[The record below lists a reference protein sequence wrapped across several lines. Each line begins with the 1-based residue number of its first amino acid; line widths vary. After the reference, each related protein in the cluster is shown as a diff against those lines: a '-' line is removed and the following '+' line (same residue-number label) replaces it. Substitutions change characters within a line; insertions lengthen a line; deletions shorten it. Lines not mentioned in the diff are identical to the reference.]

1 MNLEE
6 LTLSMPKK
14 KQKFMNQEIVDIIND
29 VEERG
34 DFDGEYE
41 KDVVSFSS
49 ILLDGR
55 YKVTDY
61 VKAVEFCAYYLN
73 GNEQA
78 DSYMKTFP
86 EKVKRRVMEGK
97 SQYATGAPAMYF
109 KNDLV
114 QKILAQAQLP
124 VRMYHHHKKHAA
136 IDKLFSLMT
145 SATTTDRIQMES
157 ADKLLGHLAE
167 PEAQKVELEIGL
179 KKDEGAA
186 ALEAKLMEVATLQ
199 RDAFIAGHDVKS
211 LQKIAFTEDEE
222 EFIDVETSPTNG
234 SADGPKPSAEG

>member
-1 MNLEE
+1 MTLEE
-6 LTLSMPKK
+6 LTLVMPKK
-14 KQKFMNQEIVDIIND
+14 KAKLMNQELVDMIN
-29 VEERG
+29 EAETRG
-34 DFDGEYE
+34 DWEGEYE
-41 KDVVSFSS
+41 KDVVSYSS
-49 ILLDGR
+49 ILTQGR

-61 VKAVEFCAYYLN
+61 LKAVEFVSFYIN

-109 KNDLV
+109 KGDLV

-124 VRMYHHHKKHAA
+124 VRLVHHHKQHAA
-136 IDKLFSLMT
+136 MDKLYSLMMDVK
-145 SATTTDRIQMES
+145 SSQRIQMES
-157 ADKLLGHLAE
+157 ANALLTQLKE

-186 ALEAKLMEVATLQ
+186 ALEAKLLEVATLQ
-199 RDAFIAGHDVKS
+199 QEAFINGGDLKQ
-211 LQKIAFTEDEE
+211 LQKLTFSDPDEE
-222 EFIDVETSPTNG
+222 EIIDVEDI
-234 SADGPKPSAEG
+234 SADGVA